1 MEKGIAES
9 IIEGTDATEE
19 TEEVEEVSIDEEFE
33 GYIANIDDI
42 KRNIRQKANKLRGN
56 PKTPATK
63 EELASI
69 LDVLAGDI
77 LDLLG
82 DITSSTGDT
91 LTQLVEVTEEFDE
104 EGEGE
109 EAGGDDAEESE
120 TAEGI
125 GEDTVQVYTTLLAT
139 AEFLSK
145 QKENFSEEAK
155 AACEGLIKMQE
166 AAMVLIEAE
175 FSAEELRSR
184 AMKLMEQAS
193 AI

>member
-9 IIEGTDATEE
+9 IIEGTDAPETEE
-19 TEEVEEVSIDEEFE
+19 VEEVEEVSIDEEFE
-33 GYIANIDDI
+33 GYLANIDDI
-42 KRNIRQKANKLRGN
+42 KRNIRQRANKLRGN

-91 LTQLVEVTEEFDE
+91 LTQLVEVTEEEDDDE
-104 EGEGE
+104 ELEEKE
-109 EAGGDDAEESE
+109 EADV
-120 TAEGI
+120 GI
-125 GEDTVQVYTTLLAT
+125 GDDTVQVYTTLLAT
-139 AEFLSK
+139 SEFLSK
-145 QKENFSEEAK
+145 KKESFSDEDK
-155 AACEGLIKMQE
+155 AACDGLIKMQE
-166 AAMVLIEAE
+166 AAMALLESE
-175 FSAEELRSR
+175 FSAEELRNR

>member
-9 IIEGTDATEE
+9 IIEGTDAPETEE
-19 TEEVEEVSIDEEFE
+19 VEEVEEVSIDEEFE
-33 GYIANIDDI
+33 GYLANIDDI

-91 LTQLVEVTEEFDE
+91 LTQLVEVTEGEEDDDE
-104 EGEGE
+104 ELEEKE
-109 EAGGDDAEESE
+109 EAD
-120 TAEGI
+120 EGI
-125 GEDTVQVYTTLLAT
+125 GDDTVQVYTTLLAT
-139 AEFLSK
+139 SEFLSK
-145 QKENFSEEAK
+145 KKESFSDEDK
-155 AACEGLIKMQE
+155 AVCEGFIKMQE
-166 AAMVLIEAE
+166 ATMALLESE
-175 FSAEELRSR
+175 FSAEELRNR
-184 AMKLMEQAS
+184 AMKLMGQAS